1 MQTLNLNKKMVEFG
15 DTYAD
20 LAPALDMSVQ
30 TLCNKMS
37 GITEFNRKEIETII
51 KRYKLNSK
59 EVMDIFFTQ
68 KCTKNKQ
75 SAK

>member
-1 MQTLNLNKKMVEFG
+1 MQTLSLNKKMVEFG
-15 DTYAD
+15 DTYTD

-37 GITEFNRKEIETII
+37 GKTEFNRKEMEIII

-68 KCTKNKQ
+68 KCTENKQ
-75 SAK
+75 LYN